1 MAADVDLTERIK
13 AYAREEGFD
22 VVGVARAAPFPDDCY
37 ATQERIA
44 AGHYSGL
51 TWFTAE
57 RAAFSSDP
65 RNLLPTARSIISLA
79 MSYRPE
85 GVPSAGEAGA
95 SGVAGAPRGR
105 ISAYAWGR
113 DYHTVLKE
121 RMERVVAYIRDAS
134 GPEQQTRTLV
144 DTARILDRAAARR
157 AGVGWVGK
165 HTNVITKAAGSW
177 VFLGEILTELELA
190 ADAPL
195 RANCGSCD
203 LCLRAC
209 PTGAIV
215 APYVVESNRC
225 ISYLT
230 IEHRGIIPRA
240 LRPLMGAWIFGC
252 DICQEVCPP
261 NRRPGVP
268 AHSEFRPGATLLPMY
283 NPTGN
288 AVVSLAAVPAGAA
301 GVSPAPAVPSET
313 ADASSLA
320 VQLARADSTPSYKQ
334 RAAFS
339 EKDVT
344 PDTTGDPSLAAPELI
359 PLLDISQEEFTR
371 RFSKTP
377 IKRAK
382 REGLQRNVAIALG
395 NSGDR
400 AAVPALA
407 RALRE
412 AAPVVRAHAA
422 WALGRL
428 GGPAATQALRGALTA
443 ETDETVRE
451 ELAAALGALQNT
463 TR

>member
-1 MAADVDLTERIK
+1 MGADMDLTRRIK
-13 AYAREEGFD
+13 DHAREVGFD
-22 VVGVARAAPFPDDCY
+22 AVGVARAAPFPEDRR
-37 ATQERIA
+37 AVQERIA
-44 AGHYSGL
+44 AGHYNGL
-51 TWFTAE
+51 PWFTAE
-57 RAAFSSDP
+57 RADFAGDP

-85 GVPSAGEAGA
+85 GDAPAGEEGR
-95 SGVAGAPRGR
+95 PRGR

-113 DYHTVLKE
+113 DYHNVLKE
-121 RMERVVAYIRDAS
+121 RMGLVVAHIRES
-134 GPEQQTRTLV
+134 CGSEQQARTLV

-177 VFLGEILTELELA
+177 VFLGEILTELELVE
-190 ADAPL
+190 DEPL
-195 RANCGSCD
+195 RTNCGSCD

-215 APYVVESNRC
+215 APYEVRSDLC

-230 IEHRGIIPRA
+230 IEHRGVIPRE
-240 LRPLMGAWIFGC
+240 LRPLMGDWIFGC

-261 NRRPGVP
+261 NRRPGAP
-268 AHSEFRPGATLLPMY
+268 AHAEFRPGVTRLPMRDPVPIGSIIAC
-283 NPTGN
+283 NRRLPAPTMSASTG
-288 AVVSLAAVPAGAA
+288 GAS
-301 GVSPAPAVPSET
+301 VSPVSTSVSTGSAGFQPAPV
-313 ADASSLA
+313 ASAEL
-320 VQLARADSTPSYKQ
+320 DGT
-334 RAAFS
+334 
-339 EKDVT
+339 
-344 PDTTGDPSLAAPELI
+344 DTHGGRDPSLAAPELI
-359 PLLDISQEEFTR
+359 PLLDITQEEFGA
-371 RFSKTP
+371 RFGKTAV
-377 IKRAK
+377 KRAK
-382 REGLQRNVAIALG
+382 REGLQRNVAVALG

-428 GGPAATQALRGALTA
+428 GGPDAARALHDALDD
-443 ETDETVRE
+443 ETDDTVRE
-451 ELAAALGALQNT
+451 ELEEALGEGHLSSSTSQKL

>member
-13 AYAREEGFD
+13 AYAREAGFN
-22 VVGVARAAPFPDDCY
+22 VVGVARAAPFPDDCRV
-37 ATQERIA
+37 AQERIA

-51 TWFTAE
+51 PWFTAE

-85 GVPSAGEAGA
+85 SVPFADEAGT
-95 SGVAGAPRGR
+95 SGTPGAPRGR

-121 RMERVVAYIRDAS
+121 RMEGVVAYIRGAC
-134 GPEQQTRTLV
+134 GPAQQARTLV

-177 VFLGEILTELELA
+177 VFLGEILTELELTE
-190 ADAPL
+190 DEPL

-215 APYVVESNRC
+215 APYVVESDRC

-230 IEHRGIIPRA
+230 IERRGIIPRE

-261 NRRPGVP
+261 NRRPGAP
-268 AHSEFRPGATLLPMY
+268 AHSEFRPGGATLLPIY
-283 NPTGN
+283 NPTGT
-288 AVVSLAAVPAGAA
+288 VGPPGTVGAA
-301 GVSPAPAVPSET
+301 PASG
-313 ADASSLA
+313 ASGPGRHAS
-320 VQLARADSTPSYKQ
+320 STPSYHQ
-334 RAAFS
+334 DA
-339 EKDVT
+339 T
-344 PDTTGDPSLAAPELI
+344 PDHVDALSLAAPELI
-359 PLLDISQEEFTR
+359 PLLDISEEEFTR
-371 RFSKTP
+371 RFGKTP
-377 IKRAK
+377 VKRAK

-395 NSGDR
+395 NSGDG

-428 GGPAATQALRGALTA
+428 GGPAAAQALRVARAGEA
-443 ETDETVRE
+443 DETVRE
-451 ELAAALGALQNT
+451 ELAAALDELHT
-463 TR
+463 TMR

>member
-1 MAADVDLTERIK
+1 MAADVELTERIK
-13 AYAREEGFD
+13 AYAREAGFD
-22 VVGVARAAPFPDDCY
+22 VVGVARAAPFPDDRRV
-37 ATQERIA
+37 TQERIA

-51 TWFTAE
+51 PWFTAE

-79 MSYRPE
+79 MSYRPA
-85 GVPSAGEAGA
+85 GVPIAGEVGKP
-95 SGVAGAPRGR
+95 GAPRGR
-105 ISAYAWGR
+105 VSAYAWGR

-121 RMERVVAYIRDAS
+121 RMERVVAYIRDNC
-134 GPEQQTRTLV
+134 GPEQQARTLV

-165 HTNVITKAAGSW
+165 HTNLITKAAGSW

-190 ADAPL
+190 EDEPL

-230 IEHRGIIPRA
+230 IEHRGIIPRE

-261 NRRPGVP
+261 NRRPGAP
-268 AHSEFRPGATLLPMY
+268 AHSEFRPAVTLLPMY
-283 NPTGN
+283 NPTGS
-288 AVVSLAAVPAGAA
+288 VVSPGSAAASPLTVQ
-301 GVSPAPAVPSET
+301 PAPG
-313 ADASSLA
+313 
-320 VQLARADSTPSYKQ
+320 ARQHADSILSRRQ
-334 RAAFS
+334 DAA
-339 EKDVT
+339 
-344 PDTTGDPSLAAPELI
+344 PDDAGGPSLATPELI
-359 PLLDISQEEFTR
+359 PLLGISQEEFTR
-371 RFSKTP
+371 RFGKTP
-377 IKRAK
+377 VKRAK

-395 NSGDR
+395 NSGDP

-407 RALRE
+407 HALEE
-412 AAPVVRAHAA
+412 AAPLVRAHAA

-428 GGPAATQALRGALTA
+428 GGPAAAQALHGTLSR
-443 ETDETVRE
+443 ENDETVRE
-451 ELAAALGALQNT
+451 ELEAALAVCRRERNDGVHDWGVAVGVG
-463 TR
+463 RPAPVHA